1 MISSDQN
8 KHPKFIGADIK
19 KLILTDFRNYKYTS
33 IEINKKFI
41 VLIGNNGAGKTNI
54 LEAISLLSPGRG
66 IRTAST
72 SDYARKDGQGGW
84 SVFSELNGINGMVR
98 VGTGITKEQITDG
111 KRRQCRVDGSFVGSP
126 SFFSSHV
133 QFISLTPVM
142 DRLFIGSSSD
152 RRKFLDRLVI
162 SIDPHHRI
170 NLGKYEKAMAQRN
183 SLLFSSNN
191 NDKWI
196 DSIEMQMS
204 EYGVAIA
211 SARVVA
217 IKILNEEIISRK
229 QHSVF
234 PPAIISINGKCE
246 SALNEISAT
255 DLEKVF
261 ISELFESRNSDRR
274 VGRTTNGPH
283 RTDFTLF
290 HGTTGIEAENCST
303 GEQKNLL
310 ISIVL
315 AEARI
320 SKKKNNGIA
329 PIMLLDEIGAHL
341 DSKRLNNLYEEII
354 ALNAQVWFTGIEA
367 ELFNY
372 ISDHAAFKLVTDGS
386 IKSL

>member
-8 KHPKFIGADIK
+8 KHQKFIGADIK
-19 KLILTDFRNYKYTS
+19 KLILTDFRNYKYAS
-33 IEINKKFI
+33 IEVNKKFI

-54 LEAISLLSPGRG
+54 LEAISLLSPGKG
-66 IRTAST
+66 IRGASS

-84 SVFSELNGINGMVR
+84 SIFSELNGINGLVR
-98 VGTGITKEQITDG
+98 AGTGITKDQIIDG
-111 KRRQCRVDGSFVGSP
+111 KRRQCRIDGSFVGSP
-126 SFFSSHV
+126 LSFSNHV

-142 DRLFIGSSSD
+142 DRLFIGSSGD

-170 NLGKYEKAMAQRN
+170 NLSKYEKLMTQRN
-183 SLLFSSNN
+183 NLLVNLNN

-204 EYGVAIA
+204 ECAIAIA
-211 SARVVA
+211 SARVLA

-229 QHSVF
+229 KYSIF

-246 SALNEISAT
+246 TSLNGTSAT

-261 ISELFESRNSDRR
+261 LCELFDSRSNDRR
-274 VGRTTNGPH
+274 AGRTTNGPH

-290 HGTTGIEAENCST
+290 HGVTGIEAKNCST

-310 ISIVL
+310 ISIIL

-320 SKKKNNGIA
+320 AKRKNNGIA

-341 DSKRLNNLYEEII
+341 DVKRLNNLYEEII
-354 ALNAQVWFTGIEA
+354 SLNAQVWFTGIEA
-367 ELFNY
+367 ELFKH
-372 ISDHAAFKLVTDGS
+372 ISDHATFKLITDGS

>member
-1 MISSDQN
+1 
-8 KHPKFIGADIK
+8 
-19 KLILTDFRNYKYTS
+19 
-33 IEINKKFI
+33 
-41 VLIGNNGAGKTNI
+41 
-54 LEAISLLSPGRG
+54 
-66 IRTAST
+66 
-72 SDYARKDGQGGW
+72 
-84 SVFSELNGINGMVR
+84 
-98 VGTGITKEQITDG
+98 
-111 KRRQCRVDGSFVGSP
+111 
-126 SFFSSHV
+126 
-133 QFISLTPVM
+133 
-142 DRLFIGSSSD
+142 
-152 RRKFLDRLVI
+152 
-162 SIDPHHRI
+162 
-170 NLGKYEKAMAQRN
+170 
-183 SLLFSSNN
+183 
-191 NDKWI
+191 
-196 DSIEMQMS
+196 MQMS

-211 SARVVA
+211 SARVAA

-234 PPAIISINGKCE
+234 PPAIISINGKYE